1 MRSFRGSVEILSS
14 QTITPSQIDSEA
26 GTAST
31 GTASSGTE
39 STYTES
45 TETVRTP
52 DFFTTPEMIYPN
64 VSSNY
69 LVSNRNQLDSHEDC
83 LFENPSLPRNPPN
96 SSNFSTQERRSKSFF
111 DNRNPIWKK
120 WRTWLFA
127 LLSFLCLIIVLAL
140 IILFI
145 EYLKN
150 LDLLQSVQNEL
161 HENLREIGNLQHEKK
176 LLKTKLSRIH
186 TISDNK

>member
-14 QTITPSQIDSEA
+14 QTITPSQVDSEA

-45 TETVRTP
+45 TETIRSP
-52 DFFTTPEMIYPN
+52 DFFTTTEMIYQN
-64 VSSNY
+64 VSSSY
-69 LVSNRNQLDSHEDC
+69 SFSNRNQLDSHEDC

-96 SSNFSTQERRSKSFF
+96 SLNLPTQKRRSKTFS
-111 DNRNPIWKK
+111 DSKK
-120 WRTWLFA
+120 WRSGLFT
-127 LLSFLCLIIVLAL
+127 LLLFFCLIIILAL

-150 LDLLQSVQNEL
+150 LDLLQSLQNEI
-161 HENLREIGNLQHEKK
+161 HENQNEIANLQDEKK

-186 TISDNK
+186 TLSAE

>member
-1 MRSFRGSVEILSS
+1 MRTLRGSVEILSS
-14 QTITPSQIDSEA
+14 QTITASEVDSEA
-26 GTAST
+26 GTASTGTAST

-52 DFFTTPEMIYPN
+52 DFFTTTEMIYPN

-69 LVSNRNQLDSHEDC
+69 SVSNRNQLDSHEDC

-96 SSNFSTQERRSKSFF
+96 SRNFSTQERRSKTFF
-111 DNRNPIWKK
+111 DWKK
-120 WRTWLFA
+120 WQTWVLA
-127 LLSFLCLIIVLAL
+127 LLSFLCSIIILAL

-145 EYLKN
+145 TYLKN
-150 LDLLQSVQNEL
+150 VDLLQSMQKEL
-161 HENLREIGNLQHEKK
+161 HENLIEMENLQNEKK

-186 TISDNK
+186 TISAE